1 MSANSALKRNGA
13 CQHLRGS
20 VRPVG
25 SRHGFFHSRNLPLK
39 EGLGAAPHPS
49 GSVSPG
55 HPHLGQYG
63 PVLWCLCLHVPQ
75 QAESQVPLH
84 IVQKRRSQGS
94 ERVHDLPEATQWLSR
109 ESNIPTTSLPNPR
122 VAKNLCQCGEVHL
135 GGFGQQTPPTQPSL
149 HMQACSQC
157 MCVLSRFSCV
167 RLFATPWTV
176 ACQAPLSMGFSRQEY
191 CSGLPFPSL
200 GDLLDPG
207 IELTFLVSPALTGN
221 FFTTSTT
228 WEALMNPQ
236 LLLLLLSCFSR
247 V

>member
-109 ESNIPTTSLPNPR
+109 EPNIPTTSLPNPR

-135 GGFGQQTPPTQPSL
+135 GGVRTANSPHPTLPPHAGLLPMHVCAKSL
-149 HMQACSQC
+149 QLCPTLCNPMDCSLSGSPVHGIFQARI
-157 MCVLSRFSCV
+157 L
-167 RLFATPWTV
+167 
-176 ACQAPLSMGFSRQEY
+176 
-191 CSGLPFPSL
+191 
-200 GDLLDPG
+200 
-207 IELTFLVSPALTGN
+207 
-221 FFTTSTT
+221 
-228 WEALMNPQ
+228 
-236 LLLLLLSCFSR
+236 
-247 V
+247 